1 MGCPRLYGE
10 IYVEIY
16 FPDVPPRN
24 VGFGDFL
31 GKVRVWQKGAHGYDP
46 FLSTKCVFSCLKI
59 FARLR
64 AKILQIRA
72 KTGHFGVK
80 NGHNYFIILGYMG
93 VWVIWPGVFGL
104 YGRLGYMGV
113 WPN

>member
-1 MGCPRLYGE
+1 MGCPRLDGE

-31 GKVRVWQKGAHGYDP
+31 GKVRVCVPEGFKHNWQKGAHGYDP

-64 AKILQIRA
+64 AKILQIRG

-80 NGHNYFIILGYMG
+80 MG
-93 VWVIWPGVFGL
+93 ITISSSASRLLVVDGK
-104 YGRLGYMGV
+104 YGPSIEV
-113 WPN
+113 